1 MAIMITVV
9 RTEVFRK
16 VLNDIDDIEK
26 AEEYVESTVFDDE
39 NWESLYE
46 LKDSGCE
53 IDFEEV

>member
-1 MAIMITVV
+1 MTIMVTVV